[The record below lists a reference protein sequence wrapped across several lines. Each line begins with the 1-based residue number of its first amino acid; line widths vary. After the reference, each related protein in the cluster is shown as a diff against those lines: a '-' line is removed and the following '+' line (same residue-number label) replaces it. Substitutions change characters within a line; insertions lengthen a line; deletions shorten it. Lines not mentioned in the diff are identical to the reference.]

1 MLLHRDLDIGELS
14 LCPYLPDR
22 KKQIKYFLASKL
34 DESEVSFLLAKGWRK
49 FGVYFF
55 QPSCPDCRE
64 CIPLRVL
71 TSKFKPSKSQ
81 RRNLKKNTDIEVVFA
96 PLKFSE
102 RAFEIYKTHSHQ
114 RFSQECNLE
123 EFITNFYSPS
133 TPCLQSEFYLNGELI
148 GLGFLDRGKD
158 CLSSVY
164 FIYDTK
170 YSHLGLGTYSVL
182 EEIKYT
188 RSLGLQYYCLGYY
201 IRACQKMAYKNN
213 FKPSEHYD
221 WLQDKWE
228 VT

>member
-1 MLLHRDLDIGELS
+1 MILHRDLDIGELS

-49 FGVYFF
+49 FGIYFF

-81 RRNLKKNTDIEVVFA
+81 RRNLKKNTDIEVAFA
-96 PLKFSE
+96 PLEFSE

-123 EFITNFYSPS
+123 EFIMNFYSPS

-182 EEIKYT
+182 EEIKHT

-201 IRACQKMAYKNN
+201 VQACQKMAYKNN

-221 WLQDKWE
+221 WLQDKWK